1 MSSLVCPLTPCGS
14 RPGDTVLATLVR
26 MLRRAV
32 VLGGGGVTG
41 VAWEVGLLLGLAEAG
56 VDLGTADLLVGTS
69 AGSVVAAQVASG
81 VPLEEMF
88 ARQVESAS
96 GEIGASIGW
105 TYGLR
110 LLWPWLRAGGN
121 PERFRTRVGA
131 LARAARTVPEED
143 RRAVIAARLPVHEW
157 PARPLLIT
165 AVDATDGTFVA
176 FDREA
181 SVPLVDA
188 VAASCAV
195 PLVWPPVTV
204 GARRFIDGGIRSAA
218 NADLASGFD
227 RIVIVAPQARG
238 GGPIPGPRSQADALR
253 AQGARVV
260 LVTPDADSVAAIGSN
275 VLDPSRRAPSA
286 HAGREQARSEA
297 TEISAVWS

>member
-1 MSSLVCPLTPCGS
+1 
-14 RPGDTVLATLVR
+14 

-56 VDLGTADLLVGTS
+56 VDLGTPDLLVGTS

-81 VPLEEMF
+81 VPLKEMF
-88 ARQVESAS
+88 ARQVEPAS
-96 GEIGASIGW
+96 GEIGARIGW

-110 LLWPWLRAGGN
+110 LLWPWLLAGGN
-121 PERFRTRVGA
+121 PQRFRTRVGA
-131 LARAARTVPEED
+131 LARAARTVSEED

-157 PARPLLIT
+157 PDRPLLIT
-165 AVDATDGTFVA
+165 AVDATDGTFVV
-176 FDREA
+176 FDRDDG
-181 SVPLVDA
+181 VPLVDA

-195 PLVWPPVTV
+195 HLVWPPVTV
-204 GARRFIDGGIRSAA
+204 GSRRFIDGGMRSAA
-218 NADLASGFD
+218 NADLASGYD
-227 RIVIVAPQARG
+227 RVVIVAPLARG
-238 GGPIPGPRSQADALR
+238 GGPIPGPRSQVDALR

-260 LVTPDADSVAAIGSN
+260 LVTPDAHSVAAIGSN

-286 HAGREQARSEA
+286 HAGRQQAGSEA
-297 TEISAVWS
+297 TETSAVWS

>member
-1 MSSLVCPLTPCGS
+1 
-14 RPGDTVLATLVR
+14 

-56 VDLGTADLLVGTS
+56 VDLGAADLLVGTS

-88 ARQVESAS
+88 ATQVESAS

-110 LLWPWLRAGGN
+110 LLWSWLRARGN

-131 LARAARTVPEED
+131 LARAAQTVPEED
-143 RRAVIAARLPVHEW
+143 RRTVIAARLPVHEW
-157 PARPLLIT
+157 PDRSLLIT
-165 AVDATDGTFVA
+165 AVDATDGTFVV
-176 FDREA
+176 FDRETNV
-181 SVPLVDA
+181 SLVDA

-204 GARRFIDGGIRSAA
+204 GSRRFIDGGMRSAA

-227 RIVIVAPQARG
+227 RIVIVAPLARG
-238 GGPIPGPRSQADALR
+238 GGLIPGPRSQAEALR

-260 LVTPDADSVAAIGSN
+260 LVTPDDDSVAAVGSN

-286 HAGREQARSEA
+286 HAGRRQASSEA
-297 TEISAVWS
+297 AEVSAVWS